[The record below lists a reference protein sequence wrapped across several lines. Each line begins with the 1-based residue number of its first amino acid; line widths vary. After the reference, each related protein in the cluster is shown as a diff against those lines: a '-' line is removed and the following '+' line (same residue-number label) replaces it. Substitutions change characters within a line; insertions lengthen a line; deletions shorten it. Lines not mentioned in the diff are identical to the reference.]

1 MPYLKKS
8 TAMADEIISQLQE
21 QVRQRIITFKG
32 VRIMLDVDVA
42 ELYGVETKRV
52 NEAVKNN
59 SEKFPEDY
67 VFSLTGSE
75 LADLRSKISTAQL
88 SSKSRSAPQAFT
100 EKG

>member
-1 MPYLKKS
+1 
-8 TAMADEIISQLQE
+8 MADEIISQLQE

-75 LADLRSKISTAQL
+75 LADLRSKISTAKL
-88 SSKSRSAPQAFT
+88 SSKSRSAPKAFT